1 MTKVTLS
8 ILLLF
13 FSACNFLDAQI
24 TFTGFKKEK
33 NINFKAQM
41 ALQLENVYTRNS
53 VDSLKMLGVY
63 LLAENDNKSALANA
77 VGYKIIGLY
86 QRRIGEYEKAL
97 INLKRAVKFFER
109 EEDNELTSELY
120 NSIGLTL
127 YLLEEYDEAI
137 ISFNTSLR
145 IGKLCHS
152 SAPSFNAK
160 LGLSKAL
167 ISKKDYLGALKAS
180 KEYTFSCMKNKYYE
194 SASNGYA
201 TMGDVYLYLKDTI
214 KSESCFKKSISL
226 PVESNVHLGNQWS
239 NKGIFYFQMNDFDSS
254 LYCFEQSLEVRK
266 KLNNPK
272 DLLESYYNLAEYYK
286 ARNEINK
293 AIIYFDR
300 AREIANKSNL
310 FDDQIDVLK
319 QLVYCWKALN
329 QFDNA
334 QDAQL
339 ILTSLESN
347 KQEKWGIDNDVIEF
361 AISPIV
367 NDDTTFQKSSNT
379 LEYFLVSI
387 TVILGIFIL
396 RKKF

>member
-1 MTKVTLS
+1 
-8 ILLLF
+8 
-13 FSACNFLDAQI
+13 
-24 TFTGFKKEK
+24 
-33 NINFKAQM
+33 
-41 ALQLENVYTRNS
+41 
-53 VDSLKMLGVY
+53 
-63 LLAENDNKSALANA
+63 
-77 VGYKIIGLY
+77 
-86 QRRIGEYEKAL
+86 
-97 INLKRAVKFFER
+97 
-109 EEDNELTSELY
+109 
-120 NSIGLTL
+120 
-127 YLLEEYDEAI
+127 
-137 ISFNTSLR
+137 
-145 IGKLCHS
+145 
-152 SAPSFNAK
+152 
-160 LGLSKAL
+160 
-167 ISKKDYLGALKAS
+167 
-180 KEYTFSCMKNKYYE
+180 
-194 SASNGYA
+194 
-201 TMGDVYLYLKDTI
+201 
-214 KSESCFKKSISL
+214 
-226 PVESNVHLGNQWS
+226 VHLGNQWS

-319 QLVYCWKALN
+319 QLVYCWKALK

-367 NDDTTFQKSSNT
+367 SDDTTFQKSSNT